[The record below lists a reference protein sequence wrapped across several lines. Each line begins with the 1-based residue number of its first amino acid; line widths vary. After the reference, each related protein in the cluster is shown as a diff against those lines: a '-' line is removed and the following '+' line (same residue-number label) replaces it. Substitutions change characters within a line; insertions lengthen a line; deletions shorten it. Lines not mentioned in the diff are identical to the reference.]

1 MQTDDVILA
10 VQLAKNVRFQA
21 EEEEAVAAGAE
32 LVEETSDLIIRRK
45 KVLKKKKQL
54 QQQHQQNL
62 NERAQINCDSLDD
75 DYDTF
80 AIVSQEEID
89 KV

>member
-1 MQTDDVILA
+1 MLA
-10 VQLAKNVRFQA
+10 EQFTKCVRFTSITKLEKQL
-21 EEEEAVAAGAE
+21 EDD
-32 LVEETSDLIIRRK
+32 SDLVIRRK
-45 KVLKKKKQL
+45 KVLKKKKILDGKQE
-54 QQQHQQNL
+54 QQQQKS
-62 NERAQINCDSLDD
+62 NENAQINTDD